1 MDSTDGITPD
11 EAQKLLDSA
20 DELKPADVRQLL
32 RFMKHAN
39 DDLINKIRQL
49 RSEIGRVARR

>member
-11 EAQKLLDSA
+11 EAQKLLDSPE
-20 DELKPADVRQLL
+20 ELKPADVRQLL

-49 RSEIGRVARR
+49 RSEIGRVSRR